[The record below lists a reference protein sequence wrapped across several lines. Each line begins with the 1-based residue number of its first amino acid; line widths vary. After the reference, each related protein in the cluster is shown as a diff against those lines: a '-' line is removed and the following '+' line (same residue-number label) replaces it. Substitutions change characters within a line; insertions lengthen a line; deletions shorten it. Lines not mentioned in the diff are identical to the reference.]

1 MRHGLTVTVRIR
13 LVGRCEPDAGRTVTI
28 VRTVRHDVSVFARF
42 LDFRDFRHHI
52 FQDGRPIV
60 LGKVEACECFI
71 VGIVAFRESEENATA
86 LVGRESLLVSLVIW
100 LECSVG
106 RYCSAIVHLGF

>member
-1 MRHGLTVTVRIR
+1 MLSFRR
-13 LVGRCEPDAGRTVTI
+13 
-28 VRTVRHDVSVFARF
+28 DVSVTMTPPRPFPH
-42 LDFRDFRHHI
+42 RDFQISTITFSKTDARSYWVKSK
-52 FQDGRPIV
+52 P
-60 LGKVEACECFI
+60 CECFI
-71 VGIVAFRESEENATA
+71 VGIVAFRESEENAIA